1 MSHTLDP
8 ITFPLHGTRLIE
20 ASAGTGKTYTIAA
33 LYLRLVLGHGGERGF
48 SRALTPPEILV
59 VTFTNAATEELRDRI
74 RRRLTE
80 AAAFF
85 THPDYDQKRVD
96 DFLKT
101 LRSHYPEESWPL
113 NGRLLE
119 NAAQWMDEAAI
130 HTIHSWCQR
139 ALRQHAFESG
149 SLFDLKL
156 SVNDDKLFED
166 AVCDYW
172 RSHFYN
178 RTVEEISELKS
189 MVAISTPQELL
200 KKVMPLIR
208 LNEESA
214 PADSSSEAVSENG
227 SSDVYGNSD
236 SSSDDSGRSAFKIPD
251 PFDLLK
257 ERRQLIE
264 AARLTW
270 ASDFNSAV
278 ALLIRVQA
286 DKTLKGNQYSA
297 SSLEK
302 WLEELRSWVKENGP
316 FPCEK
321 VIQKFS
327 TTGLNGAVAKNR
339 TAPSHPAFDA
349 FDTLLAQFAKNKYL
363 SSPGTFAYLLYS
375 YAAAEIRKRV
385 DRVKERLALVGFDDM
400 LNRLD
405 GALCRPGDNSLAEV
419 IGNQYPV
426 AMVDEFQDT
435 DSVQYRI
442 FSRIYLNKPGKGF
455 FMIGDP
461 KQAIYAFRGADI
473 YTYLAARRDCQG
485 NLYTLGRNFRSSL
498 AMVEAVNRMFSSAAI
513 NPETHPDGP
522 FLFRDKIPFEPVSAH
537 GVDAQFVVHEQEG
550 GRAGITLCH
559 LNQQLP
565 LRKTGREG
573 YIELMAQAFADK
585 IAHLLNLAAHNPP
598 RAGFSLP
605 DLERKELGEE
615 KPPSELSLPEAQPCS
630 GLTVCDDSGFTVC
643 DNKEV
648 PVDKIREI
656 KPLCPS
662 DVAILVRNF
671 HEADAIRSALA
682 MRNLRS
688 VYLSDSDSVFESA
701 EAFSLLYILRGCSE
715 PTNEPFLRA
724 ALAAPVLALPLY
736 QLDELNQDE
745 VAWEK
750 QVDRFREY
758 LSIWQ
763 HQGVLPMVRALLF
776 DFGIPSR
783 LLSEPSGERKLTNL
797 LHLSEI
803 LQRVASNLDGEQALI
818 RWFAKELKEQNS
830 SDGSEERV
838 LRLESDDE
846 LIRVVT
852 VHKSK
857 GLEYPLV
864 FLPFICTFREVTALN
879 QVVRYHDRDGALH
892 IVANPEKGD
901 LAAADQERLAEDMR
915 MLYVAVTRSRYACWI
930 GLGVMGRIVAAGGEK
945 SELHRSAPG
954 YLLAG
959 ERAILTADLQERL
972 ADIKGQ
978 CPSIAIESLPLMS
991 RQGSEVERYEQ
1002 KMSQTRLG
1010 PARRFT
1016 GEIPSQWWISSY
1028 SAILSGAQMPASSHF
1043 IESGIGADAQMP
1055 SLPLSRELHLIGAG
1069 ADNSVITAPLS
1080 PAHDQLQEYSSEP
1093 SSSADI
1099 NPSERSIHTFPRGA
1113 EPGTFL
1119 HDLMEWAAREGF
1131 DRIRSDHQYLL
1142 SKIKLLSSRR
1152 GWEEWAEFLTEWLQK
1167 VLQIPL
1173 PVPPELKSTVSV
1185 NQIILSELSSDH
1197 CQAEMEFMFAAE
1209 RVDTTVLDEALHA
1222 AILPGMVRPV
1232 LKQNRLNGMVK
1243 GFIDLLFCYNGQYFV
1258 MDYKSN
1264 YLGDSI
1270 KAYDRNAMNHALLE
1284 HRYDLQYLIYTVAL
1298 HRLLKSRLGSRYDY
1312 NKDVGGVI
1320 YLFMRGLNLDS
1331 PGADGENHGN
1341 INSDGLNHKGGNSG
1355 AVERGDLNLDGH
1367 GVYFDKPPFDLIDM
1381 VDKCFSGGR

>member
-85 THPDYDQKRVD
+85 THPDDDQRGVD

-101 LRSHYPEESWPL
+101 LRSQYPEESWPL

-139 ALRQHAFESG
+139 MLRQHAFESG
-149 SLFDLKL
+149 SLFYLKL

-214 PADSSSEAVSENG
+214 PA
-227 SSDVYGNSD
+227 
-236 SSSDDSGRSAFKIPD
+236 GRSTFKIPD

-264 AARLTW
+264 TARLTW

-278 ALLIRVQA
+278 ELLRRVQA
-286 DKTLKGNQYSA
+286 DKTLKGNQYS
-297 SSLEK
+297 STSLEK

-316 FPCEK
+316 FPCDK

-349 FDTLLAQFAKNKYL
+349 FDTLLAQFSKNKYL

-435 DSVQYRI
+435 DPVQYRI

-473 YTYLAARRDCQG
+473 YTYLTARSDCQG
-485 NLYTLGRNFRSSL
+485 NLYTLERNFRSSL
-498 AMVEAVNRMFSSAAI
+498 AMVEAVNRMFSYAAI

-522 FLFRDKIPFEPVSAH
+522 FLFKDKIPFEPVSAQ

-573 YIELMAQAFADK
+573 YIELMAKAFADK
-585 IAHLLNLAAHNPP
+585 IVHLLNLAAHNPP
-598 RAGFSLP
+598 RAGFILP
-605 DLERKELGEE
+605 DLEIKELGEE
-615 KPPSELSLPEAQPCS
+615 KPPSELSLPEAQPC
-630 GLTVCDDSGFTVC
+630 SGFTVC

-688 VYLSDSDSVFESA
+688 VYLSDSDSVFESE

-715 PTNEPFLRA
+715 PANEPFLRA
-724 ALAAPVLALPLY
+724 ALAAPILALPLY

-745 VAWEK
+745 VAWEN
-750 QVDRFREY
+750 QVDRFRNY
-758 LSIWQ
+758 LSMWQ

-803 LQRVASNLDGEQALI
+803 LQRAASNLDGEQALI

-830 SDGSEERV
+830 SDESEERV

-852 VHKSK
+852 IHKSK

-864 FLPFICTFREVTALN
+864 FLPFICTFREVTARN
-879 QVVRYHDRDGALH
+879 QVVRYHDIDGALH

-901 LAAADQERLAEDMR
+901 LAEADQERLAEDMR

-959 ERAILTADLQERL
+959 DRAILTADLQEKL
-972 ADIKGQ
+972 ADLKGQ

-1002 KMSQTRLG
+1002 KISQATLG

-1016 GEIPSQWWISSY
+1016 GKIPSQWWISSY
-1028 SAILSGAQMPASSHF
+1028 SAILSGAQMPSSSPF
-1043 IESGIGADAQMP
+1043 IESGIGAGAQMPTSSGFRESGIGAAAQMP
-1055 SLPLSRELHLIGAG
+1055 SSSPFIEAG
-1069 ADNSVITAPLS
+1069 ADNTLITAPLS

-1093 SSSADI
+1093 SSSAEI
-1099 NPSERSIHTFPRGA
+1099 NPSERTIHTFPRGA

-1152 GWEEWAEFLTEWLQK
+1152 GWEEWAEFLTEWLHK

-1173 PVPPELKSTVSV
+1173 PVPPELKSTVST

-1209 RVDTTVLDEALHA
+1209 RVDTRVLDEALHA

-1232 LKQNRLNGMVK
+1232 LKQNRLNGMLK

-1312 NKDVGGVI
+1312 HKDVGGVI

-1331 PGADGENHGN
+1331 PG
-1341 INSDGLNHKGGNSG
+1341 SDGH
-1355 AVERGDLNLDGH
+1355 ELNLDSPGSDGH

-1381 VDKCFSGGR
+1381 VDNCFSGGR